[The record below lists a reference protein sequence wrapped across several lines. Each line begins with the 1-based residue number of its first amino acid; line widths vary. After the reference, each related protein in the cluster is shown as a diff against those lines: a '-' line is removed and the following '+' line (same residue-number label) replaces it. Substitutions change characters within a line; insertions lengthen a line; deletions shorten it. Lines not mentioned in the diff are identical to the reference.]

1 MKHNYPIFKIHKP
14 SAKEI
19 ELANRQRPVLEKLS
33 DAGYGI
39 KVADD
44 TYMEMPWR
52 VDSDTLPLEVYRFD
66 DTEPIFVQIFNKWEE
81 IEEFASTIN

>member
-19 ELANRQRPVLEKLS
+19 ELANHQRPILEKLS
-33 DAGYGI
+33 DAGFGV

-52 VDSDTLPLEVYRFD
+52 VDSDTLPLEVYCLND
-66 DTEPIFVQIFNKWEE
+66 DEPAFVQTFNNWEE
-81 IEEFASTIN
+81 IEKFASTIN